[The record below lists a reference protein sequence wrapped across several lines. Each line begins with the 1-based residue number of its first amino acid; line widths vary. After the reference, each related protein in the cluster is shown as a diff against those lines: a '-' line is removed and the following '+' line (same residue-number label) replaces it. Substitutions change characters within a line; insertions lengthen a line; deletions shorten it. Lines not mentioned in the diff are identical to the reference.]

1 LIAIATIPSCNKREV
16 DASPPPKWQTSVDL
30 KIGVTTGDTAYVF
43 RGITSVIRTSDG
55 NIVAADNNRLKFYDQ
70 TGKFIRST
78 GGTGGGPGEFSY
90 LSQVRLMAGDS
101 IYAYDLD
108 RSLGAVFTPS
118 GKFVRNSPRHRP
130 SKANLSSTSSR
141 DQSVSTV
148 QDLPN
153 GMSLLRLYKP
163 TKPEEPVELFLW
175 DGNRGSKAIS
185 LGNYPGESLRMV
197 IWKGKPAAGYVPFA
211 AETAVAY
218 NGDYIFVGN
227 GANPFIKQIA
237 FEDLAVNV
245 IKLGM
250 KPERVTKRD
259 IEEVQAYTLA
269 QAKTPLKKAAA
280 ENFFD
285 YVEVP
290 KTKPAFSRILI
301 DATGDLWLSD
311 YYYKRTARG
320 RFPELPVAWTVV
332 NAEGK
337 RLARVVLPARFSP
350 SMITG
355 DRIIGV
361 SVDDDDIT
369 SILVLKV
376 DRLSTAL

>member
-1 LIAIATIPSCNKREV
+1 
-16 DASPPPKWQTSVDL
+16 
-30 KIGVTTGDTAYVF
+30 
-43 RGITSVIRTSDG
+43 
-55 NIVAADNNRLKFYDQ
+55 
-70 TGKFIRST
+70 
-78 GGTGGGPGEFSY
+78 
-90 LSQVRLMAGDS
+90 
-101 IYAYDLD
+101 
-108 RSLGAVFTPS
+108 
-118 GKFVRNSPRHRP
+118 
-130 SKANLSSTSSR
+130 
-141 DQSVSTV
+141 
-148 QDLPN
+148 
-153 GMSLLRLYKP
+153 
-163 TKPEEPVELFLW
+163 
-175 DGNRGSKAIS
+175 
-185 LGNYPGESLRMV
+185 MV